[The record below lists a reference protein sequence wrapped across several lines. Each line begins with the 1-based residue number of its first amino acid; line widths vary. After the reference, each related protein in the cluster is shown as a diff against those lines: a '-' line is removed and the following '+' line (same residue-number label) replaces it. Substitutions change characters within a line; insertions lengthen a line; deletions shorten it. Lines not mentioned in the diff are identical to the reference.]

1 MRKMKSAW
9 LFISLTLLLSACD
22 LGPLAPATPT
32 PLPTATS
39 VPSLAPTS
47 TQMPTPTA
55 TSSPTQTFTSTAV
68 TCPKGTL
75 LNPRVNA
82 CFYASRTPKPELSYC
97 QHFKYKWA
105 CINNGCFWDRSVQL
119 CK

>member
-1 MRKMKSAW
+1 MKSTC
-9 LFISLTLLLSACD
+9 LFLGLTIFLSACD
-22 LGPLAPATPT
+22 LGPLARPTPT

-39 VPSLAPTS
+39 TPTLAPTS
-47 TQMPTPTA
+47 TDTPTA
-55 TSSPTQTFTSTAV
+55 TSTATSFPTQTFTPTAV

-75 LNPRVNA
+75 LQPSVNK

-105 CINNGCFWDRSVQL
+105 CINNGCFWDRTVQL